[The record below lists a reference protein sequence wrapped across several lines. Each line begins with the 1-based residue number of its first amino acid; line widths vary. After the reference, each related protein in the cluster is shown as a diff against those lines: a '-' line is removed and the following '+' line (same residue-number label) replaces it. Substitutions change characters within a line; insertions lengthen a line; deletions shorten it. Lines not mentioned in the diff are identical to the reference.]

1 MSVAGNGELTVES
14 KPGVVGDGLAG
25 MVAKSGSVVLVVG
38 RLFGSDSVGDPSVPH
53 EARKITKSSENANRF
68 ICMVIYST

>member
-25 MVAKSGSVVLVVG
+25 SVVKSGSVVSVVG
-38 RLFGSDSVGDPSVPH
+38 GPFGSDSVGDPSVPH
-53 EARKITKSSENANRF
+53 EAREIAKSSGKANRF
-68 ICMVIYST
+68 ICMVIY